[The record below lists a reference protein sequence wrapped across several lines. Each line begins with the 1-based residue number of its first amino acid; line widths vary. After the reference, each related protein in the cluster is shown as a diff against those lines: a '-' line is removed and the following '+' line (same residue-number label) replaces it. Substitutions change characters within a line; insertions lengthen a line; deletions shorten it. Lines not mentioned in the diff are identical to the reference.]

1 MTPGVTNRRK
11 KLWYYHKEAH
21 FLFYRDKFFN
31 NQSYSKL
38 EIITQVVISFLSL
51 DIVRQMLDDHL
62 AGNSV
67 EGILAWIIFMY
78 LSIY

>member
-1 MTPGVTNRRK
+1 MTPGIINRRK
-11 KLWYYHKEAH
+11 WHYHKEAH
-21 FLFYRDKFFN
+21 FLFYKDKIFN

-38 EIITQVVISFLSL
+38 EWITQVAISLLSL

-67 EGILAWIIFMY
+67 EGILACIIFMY
-78 LSIY
+78 SSIY